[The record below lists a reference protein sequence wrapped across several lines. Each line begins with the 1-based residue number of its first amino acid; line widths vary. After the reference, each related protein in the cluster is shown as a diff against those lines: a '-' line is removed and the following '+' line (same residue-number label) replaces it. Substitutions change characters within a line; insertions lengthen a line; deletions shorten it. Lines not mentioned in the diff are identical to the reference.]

1 MPPTMR
7 NSNVTVASAP
17 ASARLTS
24 KLRRMSVSTNVMM
37 VKSKASSVHAAN
49 VVRKVFHSWR
59 ETSLY
64 QGIAGILSAFAGIG
78 GTVTSSHTETR
89 EAGEGEQTFRR
100 VIP

>member
-7 NSNVTVASAP
+7 KSSVTVASAP

-24 KLRRMSVSTNVMM
+24 KLRWMSMRTKVMI

-59 ETSLY
+59 LTSWY
-64 QGIAGILSAFAGIG
+64 HGRDMNGF
-78 GTVTSSHTETR
+78 
-89 EAGEGEQTFRR
+89 
-100 VIP
+100 